1 MGTEEESTRYE
12 LPRKAAEERGRR
24 AQQHGEQLAGVPEI
38 QRALTTHYTGLAHLV
53 AVAKN
58 EHALDLVALADVLRA
73 TNCHLDAVTE
83 ALMLIV
89 QRSAEVRE
97 YERQWWRQPWV
108 AAAAATWLLAGCILG
123 ALMNAP

>member
-24 AQQHGEQLAGVPEI
+24 AQHGEQLASVPEI

-58 EHALDLVALADVLRA
+58 EHALDLVAMSAVLRA
-73 TNCHLDAVTE
+73 TNEHLDAVSQ

-89 QRSAEVRE
+89 QRSSEVRE

-123 ALMNAP
+123 ALMER